1 LKNVQAV
8 ANRFKRIQFT
18 SFSPLEKIGKVAK
31 IHHQP
36 KERKRN
42 KNTSHVT
49 LGHQTCVHL
58 DFSLPLPSKLATSNS
73 LDLPIVEEKIW

>member
-1 LKNVQAV
+1 VQAV

-36 KERKRN
+36 KERK
-42 KNTSHVT
+42 KEK
-49 LGHQTCVHL
+49 QTH
-58 DFSLPLPSKLATSNS
+58 
-73 LDLPIVEEKIW
+73 

>member
-1 LKNVQAV
+1 VQVV
-8 ANRFKRIQFT
+8 ANRFKRIKFT

-36 KERKRN
+36 KERKKN

-49 LGHQTCVHL
+49 LGHQTVFIETFVYHYL
-58 DFSLPLPSKLATSNS
+58 QLTTSNS